1 MKIAII
7 ASEGAPFLKTGGL
20 GDVIQ
25 ALPQALSELP
35 KNEVSVILPY
45 YGKIKYSGKWDT
57 EFLGSFKVQLAW
69 RREYVGMFRLKTRRK
84 KLQVYFIDNE
94 RYFNRP
100 GIYGYDDDG
109 ERFAFF
115 SKAALSLMA
124 GLGLQPDVV
133 HCHDWQTALVPLLMK
148 TEFAEDFGQ
157 TKSVLTIHNIEYQG
171 KANLHF
177 NYDVLGLDGSCDE
190 ILRFDDCTNFMKAA
204 IVTADRIN
212 TVSETYAQELQ
223 YPYYAHGLA
232 GMLSS
237 RGPAFSGI
245 TNGIDMEL
253 FNPEKSAGLAA
264 FYNAGSM
271 REGKLANK
279 RALQQRLGLAVDD
292 DVAVLAMVSRLAGHK
307 GIDLLCYIAERLLQR
322 RVQLVIIGTGEQK
335 YEWFLS
341 SLQHRY
347 PQQASIN
354 LCFDPELANL
364 VYAGADAYLMPSMS
378 EPCGLSQLIAMRFGT
393 IPVVHAVG
401 GLNDTVEPYDES
413 QNTGRGFTFQSYNAD
428 DFLGAIDRALGLYYD
443 AHEKWLALAEHDM
456 RQDYS
461 WKIPS
466 QRYMALY
473 NNALEG

>member
-157 TKSVLTIHNIEYQG
+157 TKSVFTIHNIEYQG

-232 GMLSS
+232 GML
-237 RGPAFSGI
+237 
-245 TNGIDMEL
+245 
-253 FNPEKSAGLAA
+253 
-264 FYNAGSM
+264 
-271 REGKLANK
+271 
-279 RALQQRLGLAVDD
+279 
-292 DVAVLAMVSRLAGHK
+292 
-307 GIDLLCYIAERLLQR
+307 
-322 RVQLVIIGTGEQK
+322 
-335 YEWFLS
+335 
-341 SLQHRY
+341 
-347 PQQASIN
+347 
-354 LCFDPELANL
+354 
-364 VYAGADAYLMPSMS
+364 
-378 EPCGLSQLIAMRFGT
+378 
-393 IPVVHAVG
+393 
-401 GLNDTVEPYDES
+401 
-413 QNTGRGFTFQSYNAD
+413 
-428 DFLGAIDRALGLYYD
+428 
-443 AHEKWLALAEHDM
+443 
-456 RQDYS
+456 
-461 WKIPS
+461 
-466 QRYMALY
+466 
-473 NNALEG
+473 